1 MAIGD
6 AMGTS
11 VEFQPLSYNYN
22 KIKDMDN
29 STQGNF
35 NLKVGQ

>member
-22 KIKDMDN
+22 KVKNMDN
-29 STQGNF
+29 ST
-35 NLKVGQ
+35 